1 MTEKNSMLGFARKLL
16 YRAASAIERHGDKNY
31 YFLGFENKVDHIR
44 AFDLL
49 LKLFERKSAGIELKF
64 WRLVDIAAKMDEPDQ
79 ASFRLKT
86 AISGVGFFEG
96 ISAEGGEYLLE
107 KAYRRGI
114 SLRRARMYKE
124 MWSMS
129 LDIMRNSMYGVLPS
143 KYAQSLPRGSIFI
156 AEDGKIKVKI

>member
-1 MTEKNSMLGFARKLL
+1 MLGFARKLL

-31 YFLGFENKVDHIR
+31 YFLGFENKIDHIH

-49 LKLFERKSAGIELKF
+49 LKLFERKSAGVERKF
-64 WRLVDIAAKMDEPDQ
+64 WRLVDIAAEMDEPDLV
-79 ASFRLKT
+79 SFKLKT

-114 SLRRARMYKE
+114 SLRQIRTYKA
-124 MWSMS
+124 MWSMG
-129 LDIMRNSMYGVLPS
+129 LGIMRNSMYGVLS
-143 KYAQSLPRGSIFI
+143 NKCAQGLPRGSIFI
-156 AEDGKIKVKI
+156 TPDGKLKIKV